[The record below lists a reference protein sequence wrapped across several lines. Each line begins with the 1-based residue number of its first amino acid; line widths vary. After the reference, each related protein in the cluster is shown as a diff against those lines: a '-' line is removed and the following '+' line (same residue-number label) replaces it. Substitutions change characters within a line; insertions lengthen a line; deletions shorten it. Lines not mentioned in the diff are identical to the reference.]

1 MIDDVRE
8 IIEKEFIHW
17 QMFFLTSG
25 NLLQMR
31 IGKSV
36 KMQQKKQKN
45 STQKILQ
52 NLESLNVKTCY
63 FLKSEQAMLHSREI
77 GIV

>member
-45 STQKILQ
+45 SNNSYEDGKCV
-52 NLESLNVKTCY
+52 E
-63 FLKSEQAMLHSREI
+63 E
-77 GIV
+77 

>member
-45 STQKILQ
+45 SNNSYEDGKYV
-52 NLESLNVKTCY
+52 E
-63 FLKSEQAMLHSREI
+63 E
-77 GIV
+77 